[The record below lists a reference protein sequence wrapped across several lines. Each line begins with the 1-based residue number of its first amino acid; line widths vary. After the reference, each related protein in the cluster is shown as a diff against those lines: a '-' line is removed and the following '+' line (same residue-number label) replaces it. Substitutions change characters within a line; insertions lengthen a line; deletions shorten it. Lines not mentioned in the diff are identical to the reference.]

1 MKLITKTALLV
12 LFASTGL
19 APLSAFAQDT
29 QYVTD
34 QQFVPLRS
42 GPSNQNRIV
51 HRGIPSGTKLVVQ
64 EVQDEYSRITTERGT
79 EGWIRTQYLM
89 QEVPARQQLKALQ
102 AMRDRLQA
110 QLQATESTSS
120 ELQQQFAQTSALLAE
135 REETLAQTTS
145 ELTEIKRLSA
155 NAIALDSQNRELVQG
170 AEVLNSRIEVL
181 EADNRRL
188 LDSADGEA
196 FINGALA
203 VLLGVIITLVVPR
216 LRPRRKSSSSWA

>member
-1 MKLITKTALLV
+1 MPKTTLLALL
-12 LFASTGL
+12 AIAGMT
-19 APLSAFAQDT
+19 PLSALAQDT

-51 HRGIPSGTKLVVQ
+51 HRGIPSGTKLVVE

-102 AMRDRLQA
+102 ATRDRLQA
-110 QLQATESTSS
+110 QVETIESTGG
-120 ELQQQFAQTSALLAE
+120 ELQRQFAETSAMLAE

-155 NAIALDSQNRELVQG
+155 NAIAIDSQNRELVQG
-170 AEVLNSRIEVL
+170 AEVLNSRIQVL
-181 EADNRRL
+181 EADNQRL